1 MSDNHYFWK
10 TRKRKRKFSRQM
22 RRAGRNPDWVD
33 REPCYIFYENFTTPI
48 DLSKN
53 VPKHLTLY
61 TSKSVRLYPDGTPVK

>member
-1 MSDNHYFWK
+1 
-10 TRKRKRKFSRQM
+10 M

-53 VPKHLTLY
+53 VPRHLNLY